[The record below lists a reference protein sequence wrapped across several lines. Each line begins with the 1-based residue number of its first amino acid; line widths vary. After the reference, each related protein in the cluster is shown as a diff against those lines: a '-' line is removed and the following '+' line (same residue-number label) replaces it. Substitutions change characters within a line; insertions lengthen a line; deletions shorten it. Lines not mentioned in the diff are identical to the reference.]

1 MTTYKGVSVELM
13 LQFIG
18 KKADVVHLDY
28 APARNQWRLY
38 VQSPEFG
45 EYEQTGALAYVVI
58 QAFKP
63 YEADFH
69 NERERARATMLTLI
83 RVIAGA
89 VNDDKAH

>member
-1 MTTYKGVSVELM
+1 MIRYKGVSIEMM
-13 LQFIG
+13 LQFLG

-28 APARNQWRLY
+28 VRERDQWRLY
-38 VQSPEFG
+38 VQSLEFG
-45 EYEQTGALAYVVI
+45 EYEQTGSLGYIVI

-63 YEADFH
+63 YESDFY